1 MHDVAN
7 THDPLTP
14 TLSPSSDKGHWRP
27 VSIETGIVRIKGG
40 YNTRGEAAHSME
52 YKIHGTTHLFV
63 ELDKNAEWFLKGVG
77 GPKVQKGDLKPVGVL
92 DLVRDILDRKL
103 GQEPNA
109 EAAVAGGQLSAVAA
123 AQSEADEDIDPMD
136 ELDDLVQAV
145 PTARKK
151 PRTTKQPERAM
162 VEKLVVPTRPRCV
175 GCSDDDKTVVW
186 VYKKPLSE
194 KRGNAHLFLRGDC
207 IDWLLS
213 YAADELSC
221 QGVEPA
227 SPRTPVNAQRSGNCL
242 AVADLHLQWDFDA
255 KAWEASFVA
264 GALVGTTKAMSVHDL
279 NTEMWAK
286 LRDESKVQG
295 HFCRATM
302 PHKKNAVKE
311 VITMWCAAI
320 ARNEVPEFEAT
331 WGSPSST
338 SRGEPESQDTTVESQ
353 EVTDQEV
360 TGNLAVRDMTLA
372 FEEVTETAVA
382 A

>member
-1 MHDVAN
+1 M
-7 THDPLTP
+7 
-14 TLSPSSDKGHWRP
+14 
-27 VSIETGIVRIKGG
+27 SIVTGIVSIKGG
-40 YNTRGEAAHSME
+40 YNTRGEAAQSIQ
-52 YKIHGTTHLFV
+52 YQIRDTTHLFV
-63 ELDKNAEWFLKGVG
+63 ELDKNAPWFLKGVG
-77 GPKVQKGDLKPVGVL
+77 GTKIQKGDLKPVKAL
-92 DLVRDILDRKL
+92 ELLRETLQQKL
-103 GQEPNA
+103 GEEPGA

-136 ELDDLVQAV
+136 ELDDLVQVV
-145 PTARKK
+145 PTASKR
-151 PRTTKQPERAM
+151 PRTTKPAARAM
-162 VEKLVVPTRPRCV
+162 VEELVVPTRPPGV

-186 VYKKPLSE
+186 VYKKPPAE
-194 KRGNAHLFLRGDC
+194 KKSNARLWLRGDC

-221 QGVEPA
+221 QGVDPA

-264 GALVGTTKAMSVHDL
+264 GALVGTTKGMSVHDL

-302 PHKKNAVKE
+302 TQKKNAVKE
-311 VITMWCAAI
+311 VITMLCAAI

-338 SRGEPESQDTTVESQ
+338 HGGEPESEDTTVESQ

-360 TGNLAVRDMTLA
+360 TGNLAVRDMTAA

>member
-1 MHDVAN
+1 MHDVAD
-7 THDPLTP
+7 TDAPLTP
-14 TLSPSSDKGHWRP
+14 TFSASSGKGHWQP
-27 VSIETGIVRIKGG
+27 VSIETGMVRIKGG
-40 YNTRGEAAHSME
+40 YNTRGLAGFSME
-52 YKIHGTTHLFV
+52 YKIDGTPHLFV

-77 GPKVQKGDLKPVGVL
+77 GPKMQKGDLKPVGVL
-92 DLVRDILDRKL
+92 DLVRDILDGKL
-103 GQEPNA
+103 GQEPDA

-123 AQSEADEDIDPMD
+123 AKSEADEDIDPMD
-136 ELDDLVQAV
+136 ELDDLVQVV
-145 PTARKK
+145 PTASKR
-151 PRTTKQPERAM
+151 PRTTKPAARAM
-162 VEKLVVPTRPRCV
+162 VEELVVPTRPPGV
-175 GCSDDDKTVVW
+175 GCSDDDKTVVC

-194 KRGNAHLFLRGDC
+194 KRGNARLFLRKDC
-207 IDWLLS
+207 LDWLLS
-213 YAADELSC
+213 YAADELSR

-227 SPRTPVNAQRSGNCL
+227 SPDTPVNVQQSGNCP

-264 GALVGTTKAMSVHDL
+264 GALVGTTKTMSVHDL

-302 PHKKNAVKE
+302 TQKKNAVKE
-311 VITMWCAAI
+311 VITMLCAAI

-360 TGNLAVRDMTLA
+360 TGNLAPRDMTAA
-372 FEEVTETAVA
+372 FEEVRETAVA

>member
-27 VSIETGIVRIKGG
+27 VSIESGIVRIKGG
-40 YNTRGEAAHSME
+40 YNTRGEAAHSIQ
-52 YKIHGTTHLFV
+52 YQIHGTTHLFV

-77 GPKVQKGDLKPVGVL
+77 GPKVQKGDLKPVQVL
-92 DLVRDILDRKL
+92 ELLREILDEKL
-103 GQEPNA
+103 EQEPDA

-136 ELDDLVQAV
+136 QMDDLVEVV
-145 PTARKK
+145 PKANKK
-151 PRTTKQPERAM
+151 PRTTNRTNRAM
-162 VEKLVVPTRPRCV
+162 VEELVVPTRPPCV
-175 GCSDDDKTVVW
+175 GCDDDDKTVVW
-186 VYKKPLSE
+186 VYRKPRSE
-194 KRGNAHLFLRGDC
+194 KRSNGNLFLRGDC
-207 IDWLLS
+207 MDWLLS

-227 SPRTPVNAQRSGNCL
+227 SPHTPVNVQRSGNCL

-264 GALVGTTKAMSVHDL
+264 GALVGTTKTMSVHDL

-302 PHKKNAVKE
+302 PQKKNAVKE
-311 VITMWCAAI
+311 VITMLCAAI

-353 EVTDQEV
+353 EVTDQEG
-360 TGNLAVRDMTLA
+360 TGNLAVRDMTVA